1 MKLHQGYIKT
11 RKFFTSQNASE
22 YDSIVSFC
30 TFGQDSL
37 WKKQIL
43 RIIDKHDRILD
54 LACGTG
60 ILSSMLINTSAGHV
74 MGLDLSFDYLQIA
87 KSKMKNFLVVNS
99 TAERIPYKDESF
111 DSIMSSYLAKY
122 VNIKMVVDECWRILR
137 PNGIIVFHDF
147 IYPKNSIMQ
156 RLWDR
161 YLRILKTI
169 GYFLAK
175 WATVFQELSQVIKNS
190 KWVEETIDALKKRG
204 FKDITCKHYTFS
216 TAAIVSAK
224 KNE

>member
-11 RKFFTSQNASE
+11 RKFFTSENASD

-37 WKKQIL
+37 WKKHIL
-43 RIIDKHDRILD
+43 RIIDKQDWILD

-87 KSKMKNFLVVNS
+87 KKKMKNLLVVNS
-99 TAERIPYKDESF
+99 TAESIPYKDESF

-156 RLWDR
+156 RLWEC

-175 WATVFQELSQVIKNS
+175 WATTFQELSQVIKNS
-190 KWVEETIDALKKRG
+190 KWAEETIYALKERG
-204 FKDITCKHYTFS
+204 FKDISCKHYTFS